1 MSSHLIDTDWLSAIV
16 PTPNI
21 IQILVVRHYD
31 VGKKHDVVA
40 RTNGFDFLDHFF
52 ADKANFDKFLKK
64 LIINRAHFFSL
75 IIPFF
80 QSSNIEDFDGTF

>member
-21 IQILVVRHYD
+21 IQILIVRHYD

-52 ADKANFDKFLKK
+52 ADKANFDKFLKR
-64 LIINRAHFFSL
+64 LIINRAHFFHL
-75 IIPFF
+75 FYFF
-80 QSSNIEDFDGTF
+80 SK